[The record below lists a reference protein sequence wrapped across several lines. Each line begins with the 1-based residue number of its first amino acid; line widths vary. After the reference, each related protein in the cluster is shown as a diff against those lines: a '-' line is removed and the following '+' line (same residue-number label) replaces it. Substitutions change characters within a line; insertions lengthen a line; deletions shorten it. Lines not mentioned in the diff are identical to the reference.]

1 VSDPDEHPAELF
13 RALACLCEP
22 PAAATRAIADLLGL
36 GAPPSAAEFTDLFE
50 FQLYPYASVYLDPSG
65 KLGGDARD
73 RVAGFWRAMGEAPP
87 DEPDHLST
95 LLAAYAEL
103 VERAASSHPDPA
115 SSSPDTEAAGAD
127 PWQQA
132 RAAFLWEHLLSW
144 LPAYAVKLGE
154 VANGLGSSFYV
165 AWVGLLEDALRE
177 EVATVGT
184 LDRLPLHLRETVTI
198 ADPRERGGEEFLQS
212 LLSPARSGIIL
223 VSDDLYRAARDT
235 GLGLRKGE
243 RLYVLRA
250 LLGQAP
256 DPVLSWL
263 AGEASRWESLHSE
276 RRDLLGAVAVH
287 WADRAADTSRLLSEL
302 TP

>member
-1 VSDPDEHPAELF
+1 MSDPDEHPAELF
-13 RALACLCEP
+13 RALAYLCEP
-22 PAAATRAIADLLGL
+22 PAAATAELADLLGL

-65 KLGGDARD
+65 KLGGEARD

-103 VERAASSHPDPA
+103 IERAAA
-115 SSSPDTEAAGAD
+115 SDTDAEASRAD
-127 PWQQA
+127 PWQRA

-144 LPAYAVKLGE
+144 LPVYAAKLGK
-154 VANGLGSSFYV
+154 VAGGLGSSFY
-165 AWVGLLEDALRE
+165 ADWAGLLDRALIE

-184 LDRLPLHLRETVTI
+184 LGRLPLHLRETATM
-198 ADPRERGGEEFLQS
+198 ADPREQGGEEFLQS

-223 VSDDLYRAARDT
+223 VSYDLRRAARDT

-263 AGEASRWESLHSE
+263 AGEARRWESLHSE
-276 RRDLLGAVAVH
+276 RRGFLGAVAVH
-287 WADRAADTSRLLSEL
+287 WADRAAATRRLLSKL